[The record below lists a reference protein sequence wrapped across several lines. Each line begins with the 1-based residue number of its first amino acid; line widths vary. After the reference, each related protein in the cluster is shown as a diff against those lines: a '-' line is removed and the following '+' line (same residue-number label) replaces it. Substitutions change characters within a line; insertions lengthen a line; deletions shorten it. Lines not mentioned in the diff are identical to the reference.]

1 MILAYPLH
9 PPVGGRLLDTLAVK
23 LNLRSVVEPLWRFA
37 PRSPARAYYV
47 DEAGTL
53 ITGVRLDSVESLRSR
68 LALSTIQTLAGRGGN
83 AGEFPRIDPRHVAGT
98 PPPAPALPSPAPT
111 PPPPPA

>member
-37 PRSPARAYYV
+37 PRPPARAYYV

-68 LALSTIQTLAGRGGN
+68 LALSTIQAPAGRGGN
-83 AGEFPRIDPRHVAGT
+83 AGEFRSTHHLRVAGT
-98 PPPAPALPSPAPT
+98 LAPVAALRGSARGEGH
-111 PPPPPA
+111 AAQ